1 MRFSLP
7 KVKPDMCD
15 TPSGSSDISGGRRPE
30 PPWPQAAFGTT
41 GSLWRALW
49 HGISAARL
57 LVGLLSVSGFV
68 AFGEEYSIRN
78 PGPDLA
84 NFPNSAFTLPRGRAY
99 VELSPVQIETPNTG
113 SSATYSAGYLIRYGL
128 IDDLELRLFSSGYTQ
143 VRGADGARGLS
154 PQVLDLKWH
163 VLDEGACRHLPAIG
177 VEFALE
183 TEWASPALRQ
193 GWNPALS
200 FNFDQELPLGI
211 AFEYNVGFFRRLAA
225 DGSAQ
230 TPAALSW
237 AFQRELVGPVDI
249 FVNGYG
255 YLGDGLP
262 TSAIGGGL
270 VWVPWD
276 RLAVFTNAAA
286 GLTATTP
293 AVYILVGLA
302 VAF

>member
-1 MRFSLP
+1 MMNPLRPEIPAGFSRECA
-7 KVKPDMCD
+7 VE
-15 TPSGSSDISGGRRPE
+15 TVGRRKLLFPSLVC
-30 PPWPQAAFGTT
+30 WPVQQ
-41 GSLWRALW
+41 LRVL
-49 HGISAARL
+49 HRL
-57 LVGLLSVSGFV
+57 VWDAGLLLGLWFAPAMS
-68 AFGEEYSIRN
+68 ALAEEYSIRN

-99 VELSPVQIETPNTG
+99 LELSPVNLSTPNSESPGTF
-113 SSATYSAGYLIRYGL
+113 SAGYLLRYGL
-128 IDDLELRLFSSGYTQ
+128 IDDLELRLFSSGYTE
-143 VRGADGARGLS
+143 VRGSEGTRGLS

-163 VLDEGACRHLPAIG
+163 VLDEDVQRHLPAVG

-200 FNFDQELPLGI
+200 FNFDQELPLGV

-225 DGSAQ
+225 DG
-230 TPAALSW
+230 TVEFPAALSW
-237 AFQRELVGPVDI
+237 AFQRELFGPVDV

-255 YLGDGLP
+255 FLGDGP
-262 TSAIGGGL
+262 ASCAIGGGL

-276 RLAVFTNAAA
+276 RLAAFTNVAA
-286 GLTATTP
+286 GLTAVTP
-293 AVYILVGLA
+293 DVYILVGLA